1 VGWAA
6 VLGFGVVF
14 AFLAV
19 ALVWIDVTFSGVIYN
34 SEQFNTAGR
43 SISTGLLAVDLVSH
57 WTWASILLQS
67 VSYGQFYGITG
78 NYWYAVNDVVVMWLF
93 AVVALELKH
102 RAPKAHTMLARTC
115 PLTPFLFFRSLLHT
129 CFLMQVECI
138 SGVTDTPAGLP
149 CRRSWK
155 SAGARSHTSC
165 APARPVQPTPLSW
178 TCSRPFMVMVA
189 TLAAL
194 LLSLSLPYPVT

>member
-1 VGWAA
+1 VGG
-6 VLGFGVVF
+6 LGSRAGLRRCFCIPGGCARVD
-14 AFLAV
+14 
-19 ALVWIDVTFSGVIYN
+19 DVTFSGVIYN

-102 RAPKAHTMLARTC
+102 RAPKAHTMLARTR
-115 PLTPFLFFRSLLHT
+115 PLT
-129 CFLMQVECI
+129 
-138 SGVTDTPAGLP
+138 
-149 CRRSWK
+149 
-155 SAGARSHTSC
+155 
-165 APARPVQPTPLSW
+165 
-178 TCSRPFMVMVA
+178 
-189 TLAAL
+189 
-194 LLSLSLPYPVT
+194 

>member
-1 VGWAA
+1 MCAQWVGWAA
-6 VLGFGVVF
+6 VLGFGAVF

-43 SISTGLLAVDLVSH
+43 SIGTGLLAVDLVSH

-78 NYWYAVNDVVVMWLF
+78 SYWFAVNDAIIMWLF

-102 RAPKAHTMLARTC
+102 RAPKAHTMLARL
-115 PLTPFLFFRSLLHT
+115 PPSRSLS
-129 CFLMQVECI
+129 CFL
-138 SGVTDTPAGLP
+138 
-149 CRRSWK
+149 RR
-155 SAGARSHTSC
+155 
-165 APARPVQPTPLSW
+165 
-178 TCSRPFMVMVA
+178 
-189 TLAAL
+189 
-194 LLSLSLPYPVT
+194 